1 MPLITTPIPNL
12 VGGVSQQPPAVRA
25 YNEAQA
31 IDNAVPSPV
40 EGLVKR
46 PPTEFVALVANA
58 GGNGLFCNLTE
69 PPFIHTIERDAN
81 ERYFVIIQQDGTP
94 TVYKNDGARQI
105 VYIDPGVSLETA
117 SKTQRKA
124 LTVGDVT
131 FISNLNTNT
140 AAQNTLSTSNP
151 TDYTRAGLVWIRQSN
166 YSRKY
171 ALTLTTIETTPVV
184 SSFTVTTGQSGKM
197 GTNYVTKIFADG
209 VVPVNPISASFT
221 ATVSQD
227 LMTVSAMGTGSGAIV
242 VGHELFGTNVIAG
255 TTIVSFGTGTGG
267 VGTYKVSVSHNINSA
282 TSMTTKE
289 PQSTGTYSG
298 PAGGIQAAGGNYS
311 TSVHLDNVI
320 YIKGGAKAFTAT
332 VEDDFAGDAIVFIR
346 DQVERLEDLP
356 PTAPHGYMVKVLGSA
371 ESDVDD
377 YYVKFRADNGDFSR
391 GVWEETVGPGVKYL
405 WDYSKMPLLLIRQSD
420 GSFMLKKADGTTP
433 STGNGR
439 PSADSA
445 TVYNAFKWESRLV
458 GDDNSNP
465 FPSFLGY
472 PIQDMVYHQSRLG
485 FMSGENIVFSEVS
498 EFFNF
503 FRTSVLDVSDSD
515 PIDIASSSPRIGKI
529 TAAVSFNSDLILF
542 TPTTQMV
549 LRSGDALSPRSV
561 GILQVAEFENQ
572 ASIIRPIPSANSV
585 FFTFSNGGFTGM
597 RELVPQPSL
606 SGAYLANDLT
616 NNVSR
621 YIPSNVSHL
630 AATTHENLAVVVA
643 NGDIY
648 GYRYFNANN
657 ERVQSAWFRFTF
669 QDSDANSYAFAKA
682 IWAGFIESDLYVVML
697 RSRTNSTAYIS
708 IEKIRMGAGINDIAI
723 SGKNWIT
730 HLDQRKYYAAGQ
742 GSYNSSTGRTTFTLP
757 KPMSYAAGKTKVV
770 TLDGYTLSTVSG
782 TAYSDPTAGTVV
794 VAGDWSAKAVWIGTA
809 YTMTYEFSAP
819 YLKGSAGRGQ
829 AAIISG
835 RYQLRYLT
843 LQYADTSYFKATV
856 AIDNEDTYEYLFTG
870 EIAGLSLI
878 GTTNVNTGTFRF
890 PVFSKN
896 DNLTI
901 KIINDSPLPSKILS
915 GEIEAFYNDRATRF
929 GG

>member
-94 TVYKNDGARQI
+94 TVYKNDGARQT
-105 VYIDPGVSLETA
+105 VYIDAGVSLGTA

-131 FISNLNTNT
+131 FISNLTTST
-140 AAQNTLSTSNP
+140 AAQATVTTQTP
-151 TDYTRAGLVWIRQSN
+151 ADYTKAGLVWIRQSN
-166 YSRKY
+166 FSR
-171 ALTLTTIETTPVV
+171 THTVNLTTTGASPVTNTF
-184 SSFTVTTGQSGKM
+184 SFTTGAEGKI
-197 GTNYVTKIFADG
+197 GTDYVAQVLYTG
-209 VVPVNPISASFT
+209 VIPISPTAATFT
-221 ATVSQD
+221 ATISSDELNVTAVAS
-227 LMTVSAMGTGSGAIV
+227 GTIV
-242 VGHELFGTNVIAG
+242 VGQELFGTGVTAGTKVIA
-255 TTIVSFGTGTGG
+255 FGSGTGG
-267 VGTYKVSVSHNINSA
+267 VGTYKLSDTHSLNSR
-282 TSMTTKE
+282 TMTTRS
-289 PQSTGTYSG
+289 PQAQGTVTG
-298 PAGGIQAAGGNYS
+298 GGISTITNYN

-320 YIKGGAKAFTAT
+320 YIKATNSFNAT
-332 VEDDFAGDAIVFIR
+332 VSDDFAGDGLVFIR

-356 PTAPHGYMVKVLGSA
+356 PTAPHGYMVKVLGSV
-371 ESDVDD
+371 ESEVDD
-377 YYVKFRADNGDFSR
+377 YYVKFRADNGNFSR
-391 GVWEETVGPGVKYL
+391 GVWEETVGPGVTYL
-405 WDYSKMPLLLIRQSD
+405 WNYATMPLLLIRQSD

-433 STGNGR
+433 GSNVPVGA
-439 PSADSA
+439 S
-445 TVYNAFKWESRLV
+445 YNAYKWESRLV

-485 FMSGENIVFSEVS
+485 FMSGENIIFSEVS

-515 PIDIASSSPRIGKI
+515 LIDIASSSPRIGKI

-572 ASIIRPIPSANSV
+572 ASIIRPIPSANAV

-742 GSYNSSTGRTTFTLP
+742 GSYNSTTGRTTFTLP

-770 TLDGYTLSTVSG
+770 TVDGYTLSTVSG

-870 EIAGLSLI
+870 EIAGLSVI

>member
-1 MPLITTPIPNL
+1 LMPLITTPIPNL

-40 EGLVKR
+40 EGLIKR
-46 PPTEFVALVANA
+46 PPTEFVALVSNSSGNA
-58 GGNGLFCNLTE
+58 LNCSLTQ
-69 PPFIHTIERDAN
+69 PPFIHTIERDN
-81 ERYFVIIQQDGTP
+81 SERYFVIIQQDGTP
-94 TVYKNDGARQI
+94 TVYDFAGNRKT
-105 VYIDPGVSLETA
+105 VYIDPGVSLGTA
-117 SKTQRKA
+117 SNTQRRA

-131 FISNLNTNT
+131 FISNGTVPVT
-140 AAQNTLSTSNP
+140 ANVAVVSQTP
-151 TDYTRAGLVWIRQSN
+151 TDYTRAGLLWIRQSN

-171 ALTLTTIETTPVV
+171 SLVLTTVEATPAV
-184 SSFTVTTGQSGKM
+184 STFTVTTGQSGKM

-209 VVPVNPISASFT
+209 VIPVNPVAATFT
-221 ATVSQD
+221 ATINQD
-227 LMTVSAMGTGSGAIV
+227 TLTVSAIASGTIV
-242 VGHELFGTNVIAG
+242 VGHEVFGTSLDPG
-255 TTIVSFGTGTGG
+255 TSIVAFGTGTGG
-267 VGTYKVSVSHNINSA
+267 TGTYKVSIDHNVSSS

-289 PQSTGTYSG
+289 PQSTGTYTG
-298 PAGGIQAAGGNYS
+298 PTGGIQASGGNYS

-332 VEDDFAGDAIVFIR
+332 VEDDFAGEAIVFIR
-346 DQVERLEDLP
+346 DEVERFEDLP
-356 PTAPHGYMVKVLGSA
+356 PTAPHGYTVKVLGSVD
-371 ESDVDD
+371 STIDD
-377 YYVKFRADNGDFSR
+377 YYVKFRADNSDFSR
-391 GVWEETVGPGVKYL
+391 GVWEETAAPGVTYKFNYET
-405 WDYSKMPLLLIRQSD
+405 MPLLLIRQSD
-420 GSFMLKKADGTTP
+420 GTFMVKKADGTTP

-445 TVYNAFKWESRLV
+445 TIYNAYKWVDRVV
-458 GDDNSNP
+458 GSDETNP
-465 FPSFLGY
+465 FPSFLGNT
-472 PIQDMVYHQSRLG
+472 IQDMVYYQSRLG
-485 FMSGENIVFSEVS
+485 FMSGENIIFSEVS

-503 FRTSVLDVSDSD
+503 FRATVLDVSDSD
-515 PIDIASSSPRIGKI
+515 PIDVASTSPRIGKI
-529 TAAVSFNSDLILF
+529 TAALSFNSDLILF

-549 LRSGDALSPRSV
+549 LRSGDSLSPRSV
-561 GILQVAEFENQ
+561 GILQAAEFENQ
-572 ASIIRPIPSANSV
+572 STTIRPYPSANSI
-585 FFTFSNGGFTGM
+585 FFTFANGGFTGM

-621 YIPSNVSHL
+621 YIPSNITHL
-630 AATTHENLAVVVA
+630 TATTHENLAVVVA

-648 GYRYFNANN
+648 GYRYFNSNN

-669 QDSDANSYAFAKA
+669 QDSDPNNYAFAKA
-682 IWAGFIESDLYVVML
+682 VWAEFVESDLYVMVL
-697 RSRTNSTAYIS
+697 RTRTNSTAYMS
-708 IEKIRMGAGINDIAI
+708 IEKIRMGAGINDLAV

-742 GSYNSSTGRTTFTLP
+742 GSYNSTTGRTTFTLP

-770 TLDGYTLSTVSG
+770 TVDGYTLSTVSG

-819 YLKGSAGRGQ
+819 YLKASAGRGQ

-843 LQYADTSYFKATV
+843 LQYSDTAYFKATV

-870 EIAGLSLI
+870 EIAGLSVI

-901 KIINDSPLPSKILS
+901 KIINDSPLPSKLLS
-915 GEIEAFYNDRATRF
+915 GEIEAYYNDRATRF

>member
-1 MPLITTPIPNL
+1 MPLITTAIPNL

-40 EGLVKR
+40 EGLIKR

-58 GGNGLFCNLTE
+58 GGNALYCNLTE
-69 PPFIHTIERDAN
+69 PPFIHTIERDN
-81 ERYFVIIQQDGTP
+81 SERYFVIIQQDGTP
-94 TVYKNDGARQI
+94 TVYDFAGNRKT
-105 VYIDPGVSLETA
+105 VHIDTGVSLGTA
-117 SKTQRKA
+117 SNTQRRA

-131 FISNLNTNT
+131 FISNSTVPT
-140 AAQNTLSTSNP
+140 AANVAVVSQTP
-151 TDYTRAGLVWIRQSN
+151 ADYTKAGLVWIRQSN
-166 YSRKY
+166 FSRTHTIK
-171 ALTLTTIETTPVV
+171 LTTTGASPVT
-184 SSFTVTTGQSGKM
+184 SNFSCTTGTFGKI
-197 GTNYVTKIFADG
+197 GTNYVANVLMTG
-209 VVPVNPISASFT
+209 VIPVNPVQ
-221 ATVSQD
+221 ATF
-227 LMTVSAMGTGSGAIV
+227 TGSVGSNTLTVTAMTSGTIV
-242 VGHELFGTNVIAG
+242 VGHELFGNSVHPG
-255 TTIVSFGTGTGG
+255 CKIVGFGTGTGG
-267 VGTYKVSVSHNINSA
+267 TGTYLVDVNHTVPS
-282 TSMTTKE
+282 TTMTTKE
-289 PQSTGTYSG
+289 PQSTGTYKG
-298 PAGGIQAAGGNYS
+298 EAGGISGVTNYN
-311 TSVHLDNVI
+311 TSSVLDNVI
-320 YIKGGAKAFTAT
+320 YLKGTNSFNAV
-332 VEDDFAGDAIVFIR
+332 VEDDFAGDGLVFIR
-346 DQVERLEDLP
+346 DQVDRLEDLP
-356 PTAPHGYMVKVLGSA
+356 PTAPHGYMVKVLGSV

-377 YYVKFRADNGDFSR
+377 YYVKFRADNGSFSR
-391 GVWEETVGPGVKYL
+391 GVWEETVAPGVKYQ
-405 WDYSKMPLLLIRQSD
+405 WDYASMPLLLIRQSD
-420 GSFMLKKADGTTP
+420 NTSFMLKKADGTTP
-433 STGNGR
+433 ASNVPVGT
-439 PSADSA
+439 S
-445 TVYNAFKWESRLV
+445 YNAYKWESRVV

-465 FPSFLGY
+465 FPSFLGNT
-472 PIQDMVYHQSRLG
+472 IQDMVYYQSRLG
-485 FMSGENIVFSEVS
+485 FMSGENIIFSEVS

-503 FRTSVLDVSDSD
+503 FRTSVLDVSDAD

-549 LRSGDALSPRSV
+549 LRSGDSLSPRSV
-561 GILQVAEFENQ
+561 GILQAAEFENQ
-572 ASIIRPIPSANSV
+572 STTIRPYPSANSI
-585 FFTFSNGGFTGM
+585 FFTFANGGFTGM
-597 RELVPQPSL
+597 RELIPQPSL

-621 YIPSNVSHL
+621 YIPSNVTHL
-630 AATTHENLAVVVA
+630 TATTHENLAAVVA

-648 GYRYFNANN
+648 GYRYFNSNN
-657 ERVQSAWFRFTF
+657 ERIQSAWFRFTF
-669 QDSDANSYAFAKA
+669 QDSNPNSYAFAKA
-682 IWAGFIESDLYVVML
+682 IWAEFVESDLYVMVL
-697 RSRTNSTAYIS
+697 RTRTNSTAYMS
-708 IEKIRMGAGINDIAI
+708 IEKIRMGAGINDSST

-742 GSYNSSTGRTTFTLP
+742 GSYNSTTGRTTFTLP

-770 TLDGYTLSTVSG
+770 TVDGYTLSTVSG

-843 LQYADTSYFKATV
+843 LQYSDTAYFKATV

-870 EIAGLSLI
+870 EIAGLSVI

-901 KIINDSPLPSKILS
+901 KIINDSPLPSKLLS
-915 GEIEAFYNDRATRF
+915 GEIEAYYNDRATRF